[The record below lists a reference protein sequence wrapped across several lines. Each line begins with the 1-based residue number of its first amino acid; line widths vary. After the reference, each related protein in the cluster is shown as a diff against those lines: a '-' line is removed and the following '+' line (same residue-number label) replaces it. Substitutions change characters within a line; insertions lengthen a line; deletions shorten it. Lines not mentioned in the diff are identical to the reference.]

1 MERFAEIVAALKLRT
16 SNKKGRHLSTQ
27 RAIELL
33 ETTGGRHARRAG
45 ASARGLAQAADD
57 RYRLLRT
64 SGLDYAR
71 VIRPTAAVRFQARHA
86 NQLWHFDMSP
96 SDLKQVEAPLWIEE
110 GRGKP
115 TLMLFSVVD
124 DRSGVTYQEY
134 RCVYGE
140 NAEAA
145 LRFLFNAMAPKPE
158 PELPFQGIPT
168 TLYMDN
174 GPVSRAKVFQS
185 VMGSEREQ
193 KSALFASTATDDCRS
208 LHLPVVTRKR
218 NVADARFRIL
228 SGADCLRRT
237 PASDARFMRRSAH

>member
-16 SNKKGRHLSTQ
+16 SNKKVATSRPSVRLSCWRRPGVDTPEGLV
-27 RAIELL
+27 RAPVGLL
-33 ETTGGRHARRAG
+33 KRPTI
-45 ASARGLAQAADD
+45 D
-57 RYRLLRT
+57 RLLHT

-145 LRFLFNAMAPKPE
+145 LRFLFTAMAPKPE

-174 GPVSRAKVFQS
+174 DPVSRAKVFQS

-193 KSALFASTATDDCRS
+193 KSALFASTATDDCKR

-237 PASDARFMRRSAH
+237 PASDARFMRRSAN